1 MKRMK
6 KRMMKRTTLRGSNR
20 RYLYENVMK
29 GVPSG
34 YCHVCGIY
42 VFCMKHFLT

>member
-1 MKRMK
+1 MKRMM

-34 YCHVCGIY
+34 YCHIFM
-42 VFCMKHFLT
+42 VFMSSV